1 MNRTMQAQGCPIL
14 LPVSKEILQGGLLL
28 TAPIVYSLPVLTLR
42 CRFSQEGLYNHFSY
56 LKLSLTHSKAYFNL
70 VILENNLKLKCY

>member
-14 LPVSKEILQGGLLL
+14 LPVSKGGLLL
-28 TAPIVYSLPVLTLR
+28 TAPIVCSLPVLTLR
-42 CRFSQEGLYNHFSY
+42 CRFSQEGLYNQFSY

-70 VILENNLKLKCY
+70 VILENNLKRY